1 MSYGINYSE
10 TYRRSAAYVARM
22 LDGEHS
28 SELPVQKMFDFI
40 INLAVAREL
49 GITFPNKILFAAT
62 EVIE

>member
-1 MSYGINYSE
+1 
-10 TYRRSAAYVARM
+10 M